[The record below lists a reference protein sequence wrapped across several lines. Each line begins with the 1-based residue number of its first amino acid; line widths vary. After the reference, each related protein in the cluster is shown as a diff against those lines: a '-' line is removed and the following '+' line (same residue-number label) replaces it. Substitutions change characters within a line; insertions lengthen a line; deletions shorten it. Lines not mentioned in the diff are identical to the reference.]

1 MDFIQIEK
9 LATDRYRASHVT
21 VADDDVQQYQNVGSS
36 TRGPFESILSDI
48 TEMGIT
54 RPGEL
59 NLMEIFGGDDLS
71 IWTVGV
77 SEFRF
82 KTSID
87 CEQVFEG
94 PLDSLKEYLGN
105 QVRLCGQYTGW
116 PTDKE
121 MDTEPVEDTLRGR
134 QDLQSLKNVATE
146 GYLAAMDAFR
156 VFAKGN
162 PDNESL
168 LDMMRKTVAS
178 ADLYDLLYSN
188 MSGSLLTHIS
198 LYADP
203 FETVADKLYFYR
215 DITRESYRNMLE
227 TEISACID
235 PLDELQEGPG
245 KYEDE
250 VPTEDEQRIREMF
263 MARITEGYE
272 FYMGVAEKLNPGVGV
287 VHAPVIEATRQAYE
301 VLRDGR
307 YSADDMEY
315 MLRFENP
322 LEVLRDRWMAYN
334 ISSPTAKMED
344 ILHSVATSREAE
356 QVYGL
361 DEDFLEGNLDEGQRM

>member
-1 MDFIQIEK
+1 MEYIQIEK
-9 LATDRYRASHVT
+9 LADNQYRASHIT
-21 VADDDVQQYQNVGSS
+21 IGDDDVQRNQNAGSS
-36 TRGPFESILSDI
+36 SRGPLASILSDI
-48 TEMGIT
+48 TEMSIT

-59 NLMEIFGGDDLS
+59 SLIEIFGDDDLS
-71 IWTVGV
+71 LWMVDV
-77 SEFRF
+77 PESRF
-82 KTSID
+82 KTSIV

-105 QVRLCGQYTGW
+105 QVRLCEQYAGW

-121 MDTEPVEDTLRGR
+121 MDVEPAEDNLRGR
-134 QDLQSLKNVATE
+134 QDLQSLKNEATE

-156 VFAKGN
+156 EFAKGN

-168 LDMMRKTVAS
+168 LDMMQKTLAA
-178 ADLYDLLYSN
+178 ADLYDLLYSGI
-188 MSGSLLTHIS
+188 SDSLLHHIGQ
-198 LYADP
+198 YANP
-203 FETVADKLYFYR
+203 FETVSDKLYFYR
-215 DITRESYRNMLE
+215 DTSRESYRNILE
-227 TEISACID
+227 TEISACLD
-235 PLDELQEGPG
+235 PLDELQVGLEE
-245 KYEDE
+245 YEDE

-272 FYMGVAEKLNPGVGV
+272 FYMGVAKKLNPGAGV

-301 VLRDGR
+301 VLRDGM

-322 LEVLRDRWMAYN
+322 LEVLRDKWMAYN
-334 ISSPTAKMED
+334 NTSPVAKMED
-344 ILHSVATSREAE
+344 ILHSIATSKEAE

-361 DEDFLEGNLDEGQRM
+361 DEDFLESDLNEGQQM